1 MQWFER
7 LFRAHFP
14 GERQACEGHV
24 RRLTSEQD
32 TMAGDEMAIAW
43 SVNDSGAPVGGST
56 SVAVTRGSLAPPN
69 ERALIERALIDAHAP
84 RENDH
89 RSCIGGGGGEGDFSQ
104 DLDSRASLSRIISF
118 AGMSRLQTGTL
129 NSVIEGECAAIA
141 S

>member
-1 MQWFER
+1 MR
-7 LFRAHFP
+7 RGGGDIDRAP
-14 GERQACEGHV
+14 QE
-24 RRLTSEQD
+24 
-32 TMAGDEMAIAW
+32 
-43 SVNDSGAPVGGST
+43 
-56 SVAVTRGSLAPPN
+56 
-69 ERALIERALIDAHAP
+69 ALDLLIDAHAP